1 MSYTGCQHILFTR
14 ITAKITNYCPFILIF
29 LIFSLFS
36 MIFTQPHKINK
47 KLHSRLEKV
56 NSMNYLIL
64 GVPYRII
71 LRTIFEELTLPV
83 WDIIIIVSIFFDL
96 SFIKYLA
103 QVGQKKST
111 FPKMLTLSTKR
122 YTTYN
127 YYFLHNSC

>member
-1 MSYTGCQHILFTR
+1 
-14 ITAKITNYCPFILIF
+14 
-29 LIFSLFS
+29 

-47 KLHSRLEKV
+47 KLYSRLEKV

-103 QVGQKKST
+103 QVGQKNRL
-111 FPKMLTLSTKR
+111 FPK
-122 YTTYN
+122 
-127 YYFLHNSC
+127 C